1 MGNAVTPVKLLAS
14 LSRLGDRVEAA
25 ELTLNTPGAEEL
37 RNIRV
42 QVLYQLADYVIP
54 RLVQLD
60 APMVVVVGGSTGAG
74 KSTLVNSLLRE
85 RLSNAG
91 VLRPTTRAPVLIH
104 HPQDAKWFTDGHL
117 LPELIHGTEDDPVH
131 RIRVVESAT
140 MVPGLV
146 IIDAPDIN
154 SIDRTNRALAA
165 QLLKAADLWLFVS
178 SAARYSDAVPWEFL
192 TEALDRDAAVAVVLD
207 RTSPE
212 AVNEV
217 RRHLARIMTA
227 RGMSDSPL
235 FTVPEAALDKDGLL
249 PEDIVAPIWDWLE
262 SLAQD
267 TETRQLLVKQT
278 LDGAVRQLVFAAYEL
293 ADMIEAQLAAASV
306 LHTEVEEAYAKA
318 RHDFDSTLELGGF
331 FSGQVLSKWQELALE
346 FDLEKLVKDPQGRVT
361 EKSRAPSTTDA
372 TDAITNALT
381 AGLVDLAI
389 ESASL
394 AAQAWRELPFGAPL
408 LTGQLETAGPGAD
421 QHAGQVVQAWLD
433 ALRDSTRSATEDKKL
448 TPVFQSLG
456 VNGLATALMIWT
468 LAGSKS
474 SLPLAQLAHDVLHLV
489 LGSERTTS
497 LFDDARVALSAAV
510 DHFLVAEQNR
520 YLDLVPSP
528 EVIAEMQVGLRDAA
542 RDAEYARLVDLDEEN
557 SA

>member
-117 LPELIHGTEDDPVH
+117 LPELIHGTEDDPGH

-510 DHFLVAEQNR
+510 DHFLVSEQNR